1 MQNLK
6 AVTMGVVAAIAL
18 FWSNKPNPA
27 MHGGDGMWQ
36 GGNVE
41 NEKCGVTWA
50 ETKRN
55 MGKRT
60 LRWLDA

>member
-1 MQNLK
+1 
-6 AVTMGVVAAIAL
+6 
-18 FWSNKPNPA
+18 
-27 MHGGDGMWQ
+27 MWQ

-41 NEKCGVTWA
+41 NEKYGVTLA